1 MSALPP
7 ADAAPDGADRRDAS
21 VFHERAVHEPAIRT
35 SDAASS
41 ERTRCATLYAAL
53 LGERLPADVLV
64 RQWLAGSG
72 AGTLAIDLL
81 EVLPQPGT
89 LASLDR
95 IDAARHGPD
104 GPVRADWPPLLR
116 VAGTVRYV
124 AMVALALHEH
134 GVWRSSR
141 PASELDPVA
150 AAMLPIV
157 PEAWRPALMALRTR
171 AQVV

>member
-1 MSALPP
+1 MSAP
-7 ADAAPDGADRRDAS
+7 APDGGAS
-21 VFHERAVHEPAIRT
+21 DHA
-35 SDAASS
+35 
-41 ERTRCATLYAAL
+41 RCVALYAAL
-53 LGERLPADVLV
+53 LGERLPTDALV
-64 RQWLAGSG
+64 RQWLAG
-72 AGTLAIDLL
+72 ADARRIVTAVL
-81 EVLPQPGT
+81 ERLPQPE
-89 LASLDR
+89 AFESLDR
-95 IDAARHGPD
+95 IDAERHGPA
-104 GPVRADWPPLLR
+104 GPVRADWPPPSR

-157 PEAWRPALMALRTR
+157 PEPWRAALMALRAR